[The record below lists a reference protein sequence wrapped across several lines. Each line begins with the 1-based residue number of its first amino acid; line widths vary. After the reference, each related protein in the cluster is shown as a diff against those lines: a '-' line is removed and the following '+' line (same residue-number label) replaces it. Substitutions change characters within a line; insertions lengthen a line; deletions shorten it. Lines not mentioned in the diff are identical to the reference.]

1 MPSAGSGL
9 TQALGLRVFCALVPA
24 SQPIVLRSTGVSAA
38 LASLASAE
46 ASQGFVVS
54 SRQLKRRDRKPINWA
69 VEVPAGH
76 WLRLSGSAQPRFCCG
91 KSRFRALAGRRVFEA
106 FPVSGAA
113 ALR

>member
-1 MPSAGSGL
+1 M
-9 TQALGLRVFCALVPA
+9 F
-24 SQPIVLRSTGVSAA
+24 LRSAWVSAA
-38 LASLASAE
+38 LVSLASAE

-54 SRQLKRRDRKPINWA
+54 SRQLKHRDRKSINWA
-69 VEVPAGH
+69 VDVLAGH
-76 WLRLSGSAQPRFCCG
+76 WPLFSGSAQPRFCCG